1 VTLSIAE
8 NLALGISRRAF
19 FDDKTFHIS
28 STISVFDMRTMIR
41 PYGRPEMAIA
51 NLMAA
56 QMARY
61 YGASFSGQCGL
72 AVSKLPSCEAGMQKA
87 LTAIPTLLS

>member
-8 NLALGISRRAF
+8 NLALGILKHAF
-19 FDDKTFHIS
+19 FNRRTLHLS
-28 STISVFDMRTMIR
+28 SAISVFDMRTMIR

-56 QMARY
+56 
-61 YGASFSGQCGL
+61 
-72 AVSKLPSCEAGMQKA
+72 
-87 LTAIPTLLS
+87 